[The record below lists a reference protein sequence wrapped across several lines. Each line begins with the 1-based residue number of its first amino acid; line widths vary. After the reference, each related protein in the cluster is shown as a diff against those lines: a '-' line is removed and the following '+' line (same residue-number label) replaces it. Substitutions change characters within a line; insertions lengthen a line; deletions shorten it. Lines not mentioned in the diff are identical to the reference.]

1 MLQLKYWFRKIKQKW
16 FFNIASSSANG
27 KWLSINL
34 WHLEEL
40 RLLMKSDCLFDQ
52 CLYNCY
58 WRDLVVRLRFP
69 VAQIHLNKTVNMDKY
84 NLRNYFFLQHIYF
97 KVSYILSVI
106 LIIRNYWRFLFLV
119 MFKNTITDKDE
130 WHSALVAVKP
140 RALPENL
147 QTNVG
152 PECESPCHILLHWKS
167 CRYTSSR
174 KLKPSPLIKSSNI
187 KWILTT
193 VCDCNLSTGRFSLL
207 TFHCQSS
214 PPDDSGNFIYV
225 QGNNLNH
232 PMEGSFSLSDRINTD
247 LLLVLWA
254 LPLNRPF

>member
-1 MLQLKYWFRKIKQKW
+1 M
-16 FFNIASSSANG
+16 
-27 KWLSINL
+27 
-34 WHLEEL
+34 
-40 RLLMKSDCLFDQ
+40 
-52 CLYNCY
+52 
-58 WRDLVVRLRFP
+58 
-69 VAQIHLNKTVNMDKY
+69 
-84 NLRNYFFLQHIYF
+84 
-97 KVSYILSVI
+97 SVI
-106 LIIRNYWRFLFLV
+106 LIIRNYWCFLFLV

>member
-1 MLQLKYWFRKIKQKW
+1 M
-16 FFNIASSSANG
+16 
-27 KWLSINL
+27 
-34 WHLEEL
+34 
-40 RLLMKSDCLFDQ
+40 
-52 CLYNCY
+52 
-58 WRDLVVRLRFP
+58 
-69 VAQIHLNKTVNMDKY
+69 
-84 NLRNYFFLQHIYF
+84 
-97 KVSYILSVI
+97 SVI

-167 CRYTSSR
+167 RRYTSSR

-232 PMEGSFSLSDRINTD
+232 PMEAELSLWTGLFKWARISLVVFLGEEVLKNWSRTNTVTS
-247 LLLVLWA
+247 LGMEVIA
-254 LPLNRPF
+254 EGLPLVCYIFSEPKGCFGFSFQSKKAAVFTQKLSSNPQGWKMKPTEKTAVPQMATWGSL